1 MGMQNLHCKRFDLC
15 GLMKALRIE
24 LMSCWIFSSQ
34 VVGCLTN
41 GPSTVFF
48 LPIIGEVA
56 NGKKLLCVSHTED
69 ASVSRDLS

>member
-1 MGMQNLHCKRFDLC
+1 MQNLHCKCFDLC

-24 LMSCWIFSSQ
+24 LMMSCWFFSSQ
-34 VVGCLTN
+34 VFGCLTN
-41 GPSTVFF
+41 GPSSGFF

-69 ASVSRDLS
+69 SSVSRDLS